1 MCFSAEM
8 DLAAGLVITG
18 VGIDT
23 LRQVRTRDQVALAA
37 LPLVFGIHQL
47 IETLVWWELEGHVS
61 GAVGDLAAWI
71 YGAIALVVVPLL
83 VPVAFLRAGT
93 APHPMVGRAFVG
105 FGALAALLG
114 LHALGFGELA
124 RRIDGHHISY
134 APGDPYAVV
143 TLSAYAIA
151 TCAPSLVARS
161 AALRWFGA
169 GNLAVVATLVWLDQN
184 AVISLWCVW
193 AAATSVLINLY
204 LRRSDDDGL
213 LARDAPLPQLHTHD
227 SEQDERAAEELDG

>member
-18 VGIDT
+18 IGANT

-37 LPLVFGIHQL
+37 LPLVFGVHQL
-47 IETLVWWELEGHVS
+47 IETLVWWNLEGHVS
-61 GAVGDLAAWI
+61 DAVGDLAAWI
-71 YGAIALVVVPLL
+71 YAALALVVVPLL

-93 APHPMVGRAFVG
+93 APNLLIARFFVCC
-105 FGALAALLG
+105 GALAAVLG

-143 TLSAYAIA
+143 TLSAYVVA

-161 AALRWFGA
+161 SALRWFGV

-193 AAATSVLINLY
+193 AAFTSVLINLH
-204 LRRSDDDGL
+204 LRGGVADG
-213 LARDAPLPQLHTHD
+213 DGPLPQLHPDHTD
-227 SEQDERAAEELDG
+227 QDQRTAEELDR